1 MFIAYNE
8 IIVSSED
15 TIQKLANILSKLEIK
30 SINKLVN
37 EIELSKVLEMHLSNR
52 ELNFVLEMHLS
63 NRELNFYYITK
74 YKLKRLLN
82 K

>member
-52 ELNFVLEMHLS
+52 ELNF
-63 NRELNFYYITK
+63 YYITK